1 MTMWKRVMEELEA
14 ATEMQFGIKGYEC
27 VNNFFL
33 WNANLSLKKKKM
45 PKRHFNSFREEKN
58 SS

>member
-33 WNANLSLKKKKM
+33 WNANLSLKKKKNA
-45 PKRHFNSFREEKN
+45 KETF
-58 SS
+58 